1 VYLPRDL
8 GTWGFILSLATIV
21 LMYPVG
27 LLINMTTP
35 IVQNWVATRT
45 KQSLVKRIER
55 LENELA
61 ELEKI
66 PPIDEV
72 QDYVLWGLTAI
83 RILIIEV
90 TSTLTALLYL
100 AVRVL
105 SAGTG
110 RTIDDFTYFAV
121 FVMISS
127 AVLQL
132 RLRYSH
138 DFRRARSPRRR
149 EGLRTEIDDLK
160 KIRDSWQ

>member
-1 VYLPRDL
+1 VHLPRDL
-8 GTWGFILSLATIV
+8 STWGFILSLAAIV

-27 LLINMTTP
+27 LVINMTTP

-45 KQSLVKRIER
+45 KQSLVKRIDR

-72 QDYVLWGLTAI
+72 QDHILWGLKAI
-83 RILIIEV
+83 RILLIGV
-90 TSTLTALLYL
+90 TGTLTAMLYL

-121 FVMISS
+121 FVMISG
-127 AVLQL
+127 AILQL

-138 DFRRARSPRRR
+138 DFRRARSPGRR
-149 EGLRTEIDDLK
+149 EGLRTAIDDLK